1 MFGEPPLSEIMKSSL
16 SSRLN
21 GEPVKYSSCV
31 FQPFSS
37 PAHPP
42 TSAFSFN
49 FITMCL
55 LYFLWGDVIAAVAG
69 RLGDPPLPGGR
80 DLVE

>member
-1 MFGEPPLSEIMKSSL
+1 MTIFGEPPLSEIMKSSL

-21 GEPVKYSSCV
+21 DEPVKYSSCV

-42 TSAFSFN
+42 TNVFSFT
-49 FITMCL
+49 FIFMYL
-55 LYFLWGDVIAAVAG
+55 L
-69 RLGDPPLPGGR
+69 
-80 DLVE
+80 

>member
-1 MFGEPPLSEIMKSSL
+1 MTMFGEPPLSEIMKSSL

-21 GEPVKYSSCV
+21 DEPVRYSSCV

-42 TSAFSFN
+42 TSVLFLN
-49 FITMCL
+49 FISIYL
-55 LYFLWGDVIAAVAG
+55 LYFLWATFY
-69 RLGDPPLPGGR
+69 
-80 DLVE
+80 